1 MASSSQVK
9 LAVGIL
15 SIGDMGLGI
24 ARLLRQHGH
33 TVYTVAK
40 GRSKHTVERIQSAKI
55 TTLDSD
61 EELVAESDIIL
72 SIVPPRDAI
81 ATARRALEASRSNDA
96 IKRRSERK
104 GTAAL
109 GQAPSLTYI
118 DLNAI
123 SPRSAKTI
131 AGIFTAELSPSLPRR
146 LSISR
151 TFSFRKN
158 SEPEPEPI
166 PIKFLDGGIIGGPP
180 SLKQDQSW
188 KRPSVVISGPGIK
201 DLLPESLITLL
212 NIKVVGNTIGPG
224 SALKACFASLTK
236 GLTALSILS
245 FTTAQTAGVLP
256 HLQEHLKE
264 YSPNTLALATN
275 GLTAM
280 PPKAYRWVD
289 EMRQIGET
297 FAEDGGFGHGSGGGQ
312 IYDGIADI
320 YKFVTE
326 ETVLGEERVEKRK
339 RGTTAEDVAECVKEG
354 IARKKQKGQ
363 GDEDLDQAWRG
374 RWS

>member
-1 MASSSQVK
+1 MK
-9 LAVGIL
+9 N
-15 SIGDMGLGI
+15 
-24 ARLLRQHGH
+24 
-33 TVYTVAK
+33 
-40 GRSKHTVERIQSAKI
+40 SKHTVDRIKSAQI
-55 TTLDSD
+55 VALDSD

-81 ATARRALEASRSNDA
+81 ATARRALEASRSHEA
-96 IKRRSERK
+96 INRRSERK
-104 GTAAL
+104 GTAVL

-131 AGIFTAELSPSLPRR
+131 AGIFTAEPPPSLPRR
-146 LSISR
+146 LSITRS
-151 TFSFRKN
+151 FSFRKN

-166 PIKFLDGGIIGGPP
+166 PIKYLDGGIIGGPP
-180 SLKQDQSW
+180 SLKHDQTW
-188 KRPSVVISGPGIK
+188 KRPSIVLSGPGITE
-201 DLLPESLITLL
+201 LLPDALISLL
-212 NIKVVGNTIGPG
+212 NIKVVGSTIGPG

-245 FTTAQTAGVLP
+245 FTTAKTAGVLP
-256 HLQEHLKE
+256 ELQEHLKE
-264 YSPNTLALATN
+264 YSPNTLALASN
-275 GLTAM
+275 GLVGM

-297 FAEDGGFGHGSGGGQ
+297 FTEDGGFGHGIGGGQ
-312 IYDGIADI
+312 IYEGIAEI
-320 YKFVTE
+320 YKLIADD
-326 ETVLGEERVEKRK
+326 TVLGEERVEKRK
-339 RGTTAEDVAECVKEG
+339 RGTTAEDVADCVKEG

-363 GDEDLDQAWRG
+363 SDEDLDQAWRG

>member
-1 MASSSQVK
+1 M
-9 LAVGIL
+9 
-15 SIGDMGLGI
+15 
-24 ARLLRQHGH
+24 
-33 TVYTVAK
+33 
-40 GRSKHTVERIQSAKI
+40 
-55 TTLDSD
+55 
-61 EELVAESDIIL
+61 AESDIIL

-96 IKRRSERK
+96 IQRRSERK

-131 AGIFTAELSPSLPRR
+131 AGIFAAELSPSLPRR

-158 SEPEPEPI
+158 SEPEPEPIPI

-256 HLQEHLKE
+256 QLQEHLKE

-297 FAEDGGFGHGSGGGQ
+297 FAEDGGFGHGGGGGQ
-312 IYDGIADI
+312 IYEGIAEI
-320 YKFVTE
+320 YKLVTE
-326 ETVLGEERVEKRK
+326 DTVLGEERVEKRK

>member
-1 MASSSQVK
+1 M
-9 LAVGIL
+9 
-15 SIGDMGLGI
+15 
-24 ARLLRQHGH
+24 
-33 TVYTVAK
+33 
-40 GRSKHTVERIQSAKI
+40 
-55 TTLDSD
+55 
-61 EELVAESDIIL
+61 AESDIIL

-81 ATARRALEASRSNDA
+81 ATARRALEASRSHDA

-104 GTAAL
+104 GTAAV

-131 AGIFTAELSPSLPRR
+131 AGIFTTERSPSLPRR
-146 LSISR
+146 MSLSR
-151 TFSFRKN
+151 TFSFRNN

-180 SLKQDQSW
+180 ALKHDQTW

-201 DLLPESLITLL
+201 DLLPDSLMALL
-212 NIKVVGNTIGPG
+212 NIKIVGDTIGPG

-256 HLQEHLKE
+256 QLQEHLKE

-297 FAEDGGFGHGSGGGQ
+297 FTEDGGFGHGIGGGQ
-312 IYDGIADI
+312 IYEGIAEI
-320 YKFVTE
+320 YKLVTE
-326 ETVLGEERVEKRK
+326 DTVLGEERVEKRK
-339 RGTTAEDVAECVKEG
+339 RGTTAEDVAECVRDG

-363 GDEDLDQAWRG
+363 SDGDLDQTWRG